1 MKFRSDINGLRAYA
15 VVAVLLFHFSLPG
28 FQGGFIGVDVFFVI
42 SGFLMSGI
50 IFTKMERG
58 TFSLLGFYLDRARRI
73 IPALVAMCLVVLI
86 AGWVLLPAPE
96 YTILGRHVVSA
107 LTFVSN
113 HLFRSEAN
121 YFDASSHENWLLH
134 TWSLSVEWQFYLLYP
149 IGLLILKKVVPASW
163 TRWIL
168 LAITGLS
175 LLLSIFI
182 SSRSPTAAFYLLPT
196 RTWEMLAGALVF
208 LFPVRWPTR
217 VLAGIEYA
225 GVGLLAFGTAFFSAT
240 DVWPGSLALVPVLG
254 AAMILVAANSE
265 SFLTNNPL
273 AQYLGKISYSLYLW
287 HWPMVVAL
295 NYFGRTDQ
303 LLWVTA
309 GIAASLVSAH
319 LSYLAIE
326 SRRRP
331 VGAKPSGSL
340 ALAAPVV
347 IAAITTTCIGFGISH
362 LAGIPGSI
370 RPVNLDE
377 RTLFLAKYQDL
388 HKNGLRDAYRNEC
401 DFYDWDTNKAK
412 PSIAKECTDGP
423 GMAPVFLWGDSHAQA
438 LSTGL
443 RSLYPHERVAQ
454 VATSGCVPSLLPP
467 VGPSI
472 DNNCALSNQHALKEI
487 ARTRPPIV
495 VLAQAAHHENTDWTM
510 MANRLHALG
519 VKQVVLVG
527 PMPNWKPSLPLIIA
541 RRHWGDA
548 FVHVRDG
555 LDSAPFQ
562 TDTILEKRY
571 AQSRN
576 LAYVSLTNHLCDTTG
591 CIAVA
596 PADRTLLVVDYGHLS
611 PSGSVYVSQSIL
623 RLALNDANGALQLTE
638 KRQNS
643 ESR

>member
-254 AAMILVAANSE
+254 AAMILMAANSE

-326 SRRRP
+326 
-331 VGAKPSGSL
+331 
-340 ALAAPVV
+340 
-347 IAAITTTCIGFGISH
+347 
-362 LAGIPGSI
+362 
-370 RPVNLDE
+370 
-377 RTLFLAKYQDL
+377 
-388 HKNGLRDAYRNEC
+388 
-401 DFYDWDTNKAK
+401 
-412 PSIAKECTDGP
+412 
-423 GMAPVFLWGDSHAQA
+423 
-438 LSTGL
+438 
-443 RSLYPHERVAQ
+443 
-454 VATSGCVPSLLPP
+454 
-467 VGPSI
+467 
-472 DNNCALSNQHALKEI
+472 
-487 ARTRPPIV
+487 
-495 VLAQAAHHENTDWTM
+495 
-510 MANRLHALG
+510 
-519 VKQVVLVG
+519 
-527 PMPNWKPSLPLIIA
+527 
-541 RRHWGDA
+541 
-548 FVHVRDG
+548 
-555 LDSAPFQ
+555 
-562 TDTILEKRY
+562 
-571 AQSRN
+571 
-576 LAYVSLTNHLCDTTG
+576 
-591 CIAVA
+591 
-596 PADRTLLVVDYGHLS
+596 
-611 PSGSVYVSQSIL
+611 
-623 RLALNDANGALQLTE
+623 
-638 KRQNS
+638 
-643 ESR
+643 